1 LTRTALT
8 LSALALMFA
17 LALSGCTGSPA
28 TLDGPSP
35 VPEASSAPAATSEI
49 STAAQALVGGSVT
62 AATETEHGRVQLDTT
77 IVDPRGENGSPEA
90 LEALALCERVKAI
103 PGVTHVSVME
113 EDGTS
118 FVLAGHPSYGEGC
131 VEV

>member
-90 LEALALCERVKAI
+90 LEALALC
-103 PGVTHVSVME
+103 VTHVSVME